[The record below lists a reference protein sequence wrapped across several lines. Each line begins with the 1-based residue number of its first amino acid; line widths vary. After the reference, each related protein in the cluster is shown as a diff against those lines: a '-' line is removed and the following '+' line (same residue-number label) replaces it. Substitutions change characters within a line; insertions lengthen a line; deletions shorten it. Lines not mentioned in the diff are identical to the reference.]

1 MRRRLSLRARP
12 CTWTRARWWAALGP
26 SESAMKYLHLVWA
39 SLFRRKLRT
48 ILTLVS
54 IAAAFLLFGLLDAVR
69 VSFDQAGRSAAGA
82 QRLETGARLSFIDS
96 LPSSLGAQIAAVP
109 GVKEVAFANW
119 FGGAYQ
125 DPHNQIFTFAV
136 SPNYIDLYPEMELT
150 ADQRQKF
157 DSDLNAIV
165 AGSALVKRFGWK
177 IGDRIPLQSQI
188 FPDRQGSKNW
198 HFNLAGILKARDK
211 KTGGFYDGMVLLH
224 WKTFDDTTPYNQGSV
239 GWYVTRVADASQAD
253 RIARAIDALSANSA
267 HETRTQ
273 TEQAAT
279 ASWMKQLVDIG
290 LIVGSIMGAVF
301 FTLLLLTGNTMMQSV
316 RERTAELA
324 VLRTIGF
331 PPGAV
336 LGIVLAESLLL
347 LVLGGIVG
355 LGLVS
360 ILVPVIVEGS
370 GGMLNLPTVGAS
382 SWAMGLGLMV
392 LIGLAV
398 GALPAWQAVRLKIV
412 DALAAH

>member
-1 MRRRLSLRARP
+1 
-12 CTWTRARWWAALGP
+12 
-26 SESAMKYLHLVWA
+26 MKYLHLVWA

-54 IAAAFLLFGLLDAVR
+54 IGAAFLLFGLLDAVR
-69 VSFDQAGRSAAGA
+69 VSFAQAGRSAAGA
-82 QRLETGARLSFIDS
+82 ERLQTGARLSFIQT
-96 LPSSLGAQIAAVP
+96 LPFSLGAQIAAVP
-109 GVKEVAFANW
+109 GVKEVAYANW
-119 FGGAYQ
+119 FGGAYK

-136 SPNYIDLYPEMELT
+136 SPNYIDMYPEMELA
-150 ADQRQKF
+150 ADQRKNF
-157 DSDLNAIV
+157 DANLNAIV
-165 AGSALVKRFGWK
+165 AGSALTKRFGWK

-188 FPDRQGSKNW
+188 FPDRQGNMNW
-198 HFNLAGILKARDK
+198 QFDLAGVLKTRDK
-211 KTGGFYDGMVLLH
+211 QSGGFFDGMVLLH
-224 WKTFDDTTPYNQGSV
+224 WKKFDETTPYSQGTV
-239 GWYVTRVADASQAD
+239 GWYVTRVADARQAD
-253 RIARAIDALSANSA
+253 RVARAIDALSANSD

-279 ASWMKQLVDIG
+279 ASWMKQLVDVG

-347 LVLGGIVG
+347 LVLGGIFG

-360 ILVPVIVEGS
+360 VLVPVIVKGS
-370 GGMLNLPTVGAS
+370 GGILNLPTVGAS